1 MGSDRSLMAS
11 QTEKCQHKRMINL
24 TKPQIDIISGITAG
38 IISNIVS
45 YPLDTVK
52 VRIQLSKRVDN
63 AKVL

>member
-1 MGSDRSLMAS
+1 
-11 QTEKCQHKRMINL
+11 MINL

-52 VRIQLSKRVDN
+52 VRIQLSKRIDN